1 MRIKP
6 LSLAVLLSCSLTF
19 AVQASQDEIP
29 LLDNAQSAQLI
40 RSTYEQELFTLPA
53 FKEGH
58 FGLRMYRQTLDEKYH
73 AAVWTDMAQV
83 ASRLNRFANEVV
95 EPEDIILYSSQ
106 RLTAYQEKESE
117 RGQRRYTVT
126 KHHPEYLYLGMDL
139 LGAMAR
145 ANEYGLKHKQDKTL
159 RKILRR
165 YDFSRY
171 VTDKEMIEAWAAQL
185 ANQVYCFASLVS
197 KMWSRNLL
205 KPFAIPT
212 RR

>member
-6 LSLAVLLSCSLTF
+6 LSLAVLLYCSLTF
-19 AVQASQDEIP
+19 AVQASQEEIP

-58 FGLRMYRQTLDEKYH
+58 FGLRMYRQTLDEKYL

-106 RLTAYQEKESE
+106 RLTAYQEKKVSE
-117 RGQRRYTVT
+117 GN
-126 KHHPEYLYLGMDL
+126 D
-139 LGAMAR
+139 
-145 ANEYGLKHKQDKTL
+145 
-159 RKILRR
+159 
-165 YDFSRY
+165 
-171 VTDKEMIEAWAAQL
+171 
-185 ANQVYCFASLVS
+185 
-197 KMWSRNLL
+197 
-205 KPFAIPT
+205 AIPSLNT
-212 RR
+212 ILNIFILAWICLAQWQEQTNMV